1 MTRPIKPFRTEFRS
15 ILAIAGPMGLSQ
27 FAQMLMGLTDDVL
40 LGSLGAS
47 ALAIGGL
54 ATGTFFTLT
63 AILAAVI
70 EAGGILLAQAR
81 GRQDHAVLG
90 TIITSMLLVAVV
102 LCVPELFCLAHVDT
116 LLAWMNE
123 PQAIRA
129 PVADFVRILMWAVPP
144 ALLGQGILTTALPVM
159 GAQGILMR
167 VTPCITV
174 INGLFNATLIHGWF
188 GLPAL
193 GLHGSAIATV
203 ITLWCMPVIMLA
215 FMMRRPELRAALRPR
230 MHEWGHTLALLR
242 TGLPMLAAAMAEV
255 TLFQANSLEAAR
267 LGNSALAAFQIMLGI
282 GMQFF
287 VLYLA
292 LGQACNIR
300 IGYWTGRGDP
310 TMVRR
315 TAWAGM
321 ILGIVTASLATV
333 ALAAGRYPIIGCYLD
348 MTQPGN
354 AEAVQMALT
363 LLLVGAA
370 FQIPDAVQV
379 VATGILRGQGDTAI
393 PMVLAIIGYWGIGF
407 PSGVS
412 LAFHHGMGPAGL
424 WCGIGIGL
432 VSVFTLHGTRI
443 LWRMRKQTHRART

>member
-1 MTRPIKPFRTEFRS
+1 MTPPIKPFRSEFRS
-15 ILAIAGPMGLSQ
+15 LLAIAGPMGLSQ

-40 LGSLGAS
+40 LGGLGAT

-81 GRQDHAVLG
+81 GRQDHASLG
-90 TIITSMLLVAVV
+90 TIITSMLVVAVL
-102 LCVPELFCLAHVDT
+102 LCVPELYCLAHVDT

-123 PQAIRA
+123 PEAIRA
-129 PVADFVRILMWAVPP
+129 PVSDFIRILMWAVPP

-167 VTPCITV
+167 VMPFIAV
-174 INGLFNATLIHGWF
+174 VNGVFNATLIHGWF

-203 ITLWCMPVIMLA
+203 ITLWCIPAIMLA
-215 FMMRRPELRAALRPR
+215 FMARRPDLRAALRPR
-230 MHEWGHTLALLR
+230 AHDWGHTLRLLR

-267 LGNSALAAFQIMLGI
+267 LGDSALAAFQIMLGM
-282 GMQFF
+282 GMQCF

-310 TMVRR
+310 AMVRR
-315 TAWAGM
+315 TAGAGM
-321 ILGIVTASLATV
+321 VLGILLACV
-333 ALAAGRYPIIGCYLD
+333 ATMVLALGRHSIIGFYLD
-348 MTQPGN
+348 MALPDNST
-354 AEAVQMALT
+354 AIHMALG
-363 LLLVGAA
+363 LMLVGAA
-370 FQIPDAVQV
+370 FQIPDAIQV

-393 PMVLAIIGYWGIGF
+393 PMVLAVIGYWGVGF
-407 PSGVS
+407 PTGVY
-412 LAFHHGMGPAGL
+412 LAFHRAMGPSGL
-424 WCGIGIGL
+424 WFGIGVGL
-432 VSVFTLHGTRI
+432 VSVFILHGARI
-443 LWRMRKQTHRART
+443 IWRMRHHTAL

>member
-1 MTRPIKPFRTEFRS
+1 MTPQTKPFRAEFRS
-15 ILAIAGPMGLSQ
+15 LLAIAGPMGLSQ

-40 LGSLGAS
+40 LGSLGAT

-81 GRQDHAVLG
+81 GRQDHASLG
-90 TIITSMLLVAVV
+90 TIITSMLVVALL
-102 LCVPELFCLAHVDT
+102 LCVPELYCLAHVDT
-116 LLAWMNE
+116 LLVWMDE
-123 PQAIRA
+123 PEAIRA
-129 PVADFVRILMWAVPP
+129 PVTDFIRILMWAVPP

-167 VTPCITV
+167 VMPV
-174 INGLFNATLIHGWF
+174 IAVVNGVFNATLIHGWF

-203 ITLWCMPVIMLA
+203 ITLWCIPAIMLG
-215 FMMRRPELRAALRPR
+215 FMARRPELRTALRPR
-230 MHEWGHTLALLR
+230 AHDWGHTLQLLR

-282 GMQFF
+282 GMQCF

-310 TMVRR
+310 AMVRR

-321 ILGIVTASLATV
+321 MLGIVLACITTAVLA
-333 ALAAGRYPIIGCYLD
+333 LGRYHIISFYLD
-348 MTQPGN
+348 MALPDN
-354 AEAVQMALT
+354 AAAIRMALS

-370 FQIPDAVQV
+370 FQSADAVQV

-393 PMVLAIIGYWGIGF
+393 PMVLAILGYWGVGF
-407 PSGVS
+407 PTGVY
-412 LAFHHGMGPAGL
+412 LAFHRGMGPTGL
-424 WCGIGIGL
+424 WYGIGTGL
-432 VSVFTLHGTRI
+432 VAVFVLHGTRI
-443 LWRMRKQTHRART
+443 MWRMRRQSTP